1 MALQDAASASE
12 TNSSDQPWQYE
23 AIDEARNKISD
34 GMEGLG
40 RLSSRASSVR
50 DGSPGINVDSVKDI
64 IDNASRLASKPEY
77 ALDDLNDDGPVDCE
91 LTPAQRIIHDPE
103 SGIAWLALAKSL
115 AMELLSFS
123 DSKKK
128 KVVKEVMDSAT
139 RAGDCAA
146 RILSDQVSAAPTV
159 RGAPHVTATRS
170 DSEEEAVV
178 SMGVVHDIVDAR
190 DVSEALALPYW
201 LETVQMELLTIDETA
216 NEQESTKRA
225 VMLQKALVMDPSN
238 GFARQAL
245 QRSTPSS

>member
-1 MALQDAASASE
+1 M
-12 TNSSDQPWQYE
+12 
-23 AIDEARNKISD
+23 
-34 GMEGLG
+34 
-40 RLSSRASSVR
+40 
-50 DGSPGINVDSVKDI
+50 
-64 IDNASRLASKPEY
+64 
-77 ALDDLNDDGPVDCE
+77 
-91 LTPAQRIIHDPE
+91 
-103 SGIAWLALAKSL
+103 
-115 AMELLSFS
+115 
-123 DSKKK
+123 
-128 KVVKEVMDSAT
+128 
-139 RAGDCAA
+139 
-146 RILSDQVSAAPTV
+146 
-159 RGAPHVTATRS
+159 TATRS